1 MPWEDDPCQAEAGSW
16 GGGTRAGTAGQQGKK
31 QGGKPSRNHRALGL
45 FLICP
50 PGQSCK
56 SQHDTLGGT
65 YRNLLPSRQGARG
78 IQSSPDATWTL
89 KPHCLEGPLLLP
101 KQNNTKQ
108 NQWVFIWAESLW
120 SPLQAEGKCY
130 SPMRHCRKQVAPFR
144 SKDSFYFWLSKMESS
159 VCATKEW
166 NDVWAKASFRSIHTK
181 ERI

>member
-1 MPWEDDPCQAEAGSW
+1 MIPARLRLEAG
-16 GGGTRAGTAGQQGKK
+16 GTAPGLAAVASK
-31 QGGKPSRNHRALGL
+31 QRSKVVNLPVTTELWDSFSFTPQARAVSLSTSHWGE
-45 FLICP
+45 P
-50 PGQSCK
+50 TETSSPADKVQ
-56 SQHDTLGGT
+56 
-65 YRNLLPSRQGARG
+65 G
-78 IQSSPDATWTL
+78 IQSSPEETWTSN
-89 KPHCLEGPLLLP
+89 PHCLEGPPLSP

-108 NQWVFIWAESLW
+108 NRWVFIWAETPW

-166 NDVWAKASFRSIHTK
+166 NDVWAKASFISIHTK